1 MACRI
6 DGKKPTMILPAS
18 AGSSSGLSKK
28 RHYPDSKSELDM
40 SIVNGLSSDDSDVD
54 LVSISESE
62 GIDDEVDDSIKLL
75 RSTWASVGVEHKE
88 EDLIGKW
95 YGVIYRS
102 KKKLILYVAKIK
114 NRFLEDV
121 DGSECSLLMACLMP
135 KTGSGNEIKATPT
148 NLPPDISEFPLKD
161 LIYGPLEVIPKEKD
175 LRTYIVP
182 KYREVVSQ
190 FNAVKG
196 LDLKDM

>member
-1 MACRI
+1 MNVRQ
-6 DGKKPTMILPAS
+6 TQNEN
-18 AGSSSGLSKK
+18 
-28 RHYPDSKSELDM
+28 SENEDT
-40 SIVNGLSSDDSDVD
+40 
-54 LVSISESE
+54 
-62 GIDDEVDDSIKLL
+62 DDEVDDSIKLL
-75 RSTWASVGVEHKE
+75 RYTNWVPFGVEHKE

-95 YGVIYRS
+95 YEVIYRS

-121 DGSECSLLMACLMP
+121 DGPVCSLLMECLMP

-148 NLPPDISEFPLKD
+148 HLPPDISEFPLKD
-161 LIYGPLEVIPKEKD
+161 LIYGLLKVIPKEKD

-182 KYREVVSQ
+182 KYQEVVSQ
-190 FNAVKG
+190 FNALKG